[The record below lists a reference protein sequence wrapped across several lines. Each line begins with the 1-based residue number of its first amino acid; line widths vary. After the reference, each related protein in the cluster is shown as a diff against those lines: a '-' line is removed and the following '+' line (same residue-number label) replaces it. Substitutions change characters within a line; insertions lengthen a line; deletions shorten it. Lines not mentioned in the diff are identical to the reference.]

1 MVSITLLI
9 PEPSRGHHHQNLVY
23 SIHWCFCI
31 LYHIYVV
38 TIKTLHIL
46 NFHKWYHCVLS
57 FATWFCFSFHLT
69 FLKSIHVDTCHIHF
83 ITHSPFD
90 IDFISFWHFTITNC
104 FKINILIW
112 ILMRCARGS
121 LVCGCMR
128 RIALAQREASSTLYH
143 QSVKWSLDCILSPEY
158 ESFYLLTF
166 SVILGRVKILKNF
179 PFLLV

>member
-1 MVSITLLI
+1 MCYHLRLDFVFHSIL
-9 PEPSRGHHHQNLVY
+9 HFWNLFMLT
-23 SIHWCFCI
+23 H
-31 LYHIYVV
+31 V
-38 TIKTLHIL
+38 TCK
-46 NFHKWYHCVLS
+46 N
-57 FATWFCFSFHLT
+57 
-69 FLKSIHVDTCHIHF
+69 IHF

-112 ILMRCARGS
+112 ILMRCVRGS